1 MGAVVL
7 MTGFGLVACGSDDGG
22 SGNGGDSTEVGEES
36 GTELTQDNFFA
47 ETTKAQLEAG
57 SSHMTMST
65 GGQAEMAAEGDI
77 LLSEDPKK
85 TRMSMTMSMDGVST
99 GSSMEMRL
107 VDGIFYMN
115 LGEMSG
121 GKFTKM
127 DLTDESNPMGGQF
140 NQMIENMDPARQLE
154 AVEKAVT
161 GFEQKGE
168 PQEMD
173 GVEATPYVITV
184 DTEKVMEQFD
194 GADTGGTQMPDEIV
208 YTMYVG
214 PDNLPRRISTELMGQ
229 KVDIDYSKWGEDV
242 SVEAPSDD
250 EISDEDPFGGLGG

>member
-7 MTGFGLVACGSDDGG
+7 MTGFGLAACGSDDGG
-22 SGNGGDSTEVGEES
+22 SGGGGSTEVGEES
-36 GTELTQDNFFA
+36 GTELTEDNFFA
-47 ETTKAQLEAG
+47 ETTKAQLDAG

-65 GGQAEMAAEGDI
+65 GGQADMTAEGDVVI
-77 LLSEDPKK
+77 SEDPKK
-85 TRMSMTMSMDGVST
+85 TRMSMTMSMEGVST
-99 GSSMEMRL
+99 GDSMEMRL
-107 VDGIFYMN
+107 VDGVFYMN
-115 LGEMSG
+115 MGEMTG

-127 DLTDESNPMGGQF
+127 DLADESNPMGAQF
-140 NQMIENMDPARQLE
+140 NQMIDNMDPARQLE

-168 PQEMD
+168 PEKLD

-184 DTEKVMEQFD
+184 DTAKVMEQFD
-194 GADTGGTQMPDEIV
+194 GAEAGASQMPEEIV
-208 YTMYVG
+208 YTMYIG

-242 SVEAPSDD
+242 SVEAPADD
-250 EISDEDPFGGLGG
+250 EISDQDPFGGLGG